1 MHQRLLWLI
10 CVAMISGV
18 AIRNVTA
25 SDLTVNGD
33 GGAVKAGNVIY
44 CTQRVY
50 DRLVQ
55 EFGK

>member
-25 SDLTVNGD
+25 SDLTVN
-33 GGAVKAGNVIY
+33 
-44 CTQRVY
+44 
-50 DRLVQ
+50 VQ
-55 EFGK
+55 WGPR